1 MTTFYMMVGLPGS
14 GKTTISKK
22 LSKEYNA
29 IIISTDE
36 LREELL
42 GDVQDQSSNGLIFQE
57 AIHRIIENLKDKN
70 VIFDATN
77 INYKKR
83 MSILQQ
89 LKKCKKNSCVGI
101 SSY

>member
-1 MTTFYMMVGLPGS
+1 MNTFYMMVGLPGS
-14 GKTTISKK
+14 SKTTVSKK

-29 IIISTDE
+29 IIIATDE

-77 INYKKR
+77 T
-83 MSILQQ
+83 
-89 LKKCKKNSCVGI
+89 
-101 SSY
+101 